1 MMHPNQHSTTNRSP
15 PSYNASSFE
24 PRIPS
29 LEARIKAKLDEILPQ
44 ARESIILFSALV
56 AGGYHHKTDVVYY
69 ALNTHAESSPCSH
82 VAPGTS
88 EHHCDDML
96 TSIPTALPLSA
107 SWWLGTRL
115 AKSAQRHRCC
125 AVGECF
131 LAVSSNLEYDLPHN
145 VAVRCHVTHSVAFIG
160 FLPVGSM
167 LVGCFP
173 TRNTCPV
180 SSFLCRPEATGCLIQ
195 DPRFKNEGCT
205 RYIRLVRAK
214 QLTGKKSCERLAMYV
229 RIHGC
234 LACGGWPWTPN
245 PASSSSSSSPK

>member
-1 MMHPNQHSTTNRSP
+1 MMHRTQHLSTNQRRP
-15 PSYNASSFE
+15 GYNTSSFE

-56 AGGYHHKTDVVYY
+56 AGGYHNKTDVIYHTV
-69 ALNTHAESSPCSH
+69 NTHAESSPCSH

-107 SWWLGTRL
+107 SWWLSTRL

-131 LAVSSNLEYDLPHN
+131 LAVSSNLEYDLLHN
-145 VAVRCHVTHSVAFIG
+145 VAVRCHVTQSVACIG
-160 FLPVGSM
+160 FQPVGSI
-167 LVGCFP
+167 LVGCLP

-180 SSFLCRPEATGCLIQ
+180 SSFLCRPEAAGCLIQ
-195 DPRFKNEGCT
+195 DPRFKNEGCA
-205 RYIRLVRAK
+205 RYIRRVRAK
-214 QLTGKKSCERLAMYV
+214 QLTGNKSCERLVM
-229 RIHGC
+229 
-234 LACGGWPWTPN
+234 
-245 PASSSSSSSPK
+245 